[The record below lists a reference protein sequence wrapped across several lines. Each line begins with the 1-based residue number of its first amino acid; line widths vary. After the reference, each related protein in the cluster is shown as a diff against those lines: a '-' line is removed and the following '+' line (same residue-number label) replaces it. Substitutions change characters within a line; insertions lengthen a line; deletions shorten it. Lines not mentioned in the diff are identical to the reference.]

1 MRLRFFI
8 SLVIAVSVLTAVLVH
23 GDEPSCHAA
32 ARECAQNIRQMLGG
46 RRYVGIQIVE
56 LKPGLVV
63 KTVLPDS
70 PASRADMRAGDRLYA
85 VNGKSVREATAKEF
99 KQLLADAS
107 RTGKLWLIVQRRG
120 ALKKVDIRLEPYPKE
135 YIDEVINR
143 HLEQSHPAPAGGSR

>member
-8 SLVIAVSVLTAVLVH
+8 SLAATVGVLTGLLLA
-23 GDEPSCHAA
+23 DEPSCHAA
-32 ARECAQNIRQMLGG
+32 ARECEQNIRQMLSG
-46 RRYVGIQIVE
+46 RRYVGVQIVE

-70 PASRADMRAGDRLYA
+70 PASRADVRAGDRLFA

-99 KQLLADAS
+99 KQLLSDAS

-120 ALKKVDIRLEPYPKE
+120 ALKKLDIRLEPYPKE
-135 YIDEVINR
+135 YIDEVITR
-143 HLEQSHPAPAGGSR
+143 HLAQSHTATAGGTR